1 MARTR
6 FFPNNRKRPT
16 SLLQTSALGM
26 FPSKMNGHTDDKR
39 GGSRTFSIKQR
50 FKPSSLSVSQI
61 EHNVRCGNEGTTTTA
76 SMIETLSDTA
86 ERLASLRDADDDG
99 DQIERACIRLDGLEV
114 YAVVAAL
121 TISTSIGVIDLYVSP
136 SWTEMYANGMVIT
149 FICKLVFLACTYVGS
164 LLGLYATLVFSLTV
178 MYGKTA
184 MGMYKEDAFGDFYHN
199 TMKQRIRGFKA
210 FLFSIYAFLI
220 QIVLLMSAMCPQEMQ
235 LVSVLFGCLSVSMIY
250 KDTEDIV
257 SKAGIIYAP
266 PKRVNA
272 TRTDSVY
279 FRTPTT

>member
-1 MARTR
+1 M
-6 FFPNNRKRPT
+6 
-16 SLLQTSALGM
+16 SC
-26 FPSKMNGHTDDKR
+26 
-39 GGSRTFSIKQR
+39 
-50 FKPSSLSVSQI
+50 LSVSQI
-61 EHNVRCGNEGTTTTA
+61 DYNVKGGNEGTTSTA
-76 SMIETLSDTA
+76 SAIEKLSDTV
-86 ERLASLRDADDDG
+86 ERLALLKDTENDGDGDD